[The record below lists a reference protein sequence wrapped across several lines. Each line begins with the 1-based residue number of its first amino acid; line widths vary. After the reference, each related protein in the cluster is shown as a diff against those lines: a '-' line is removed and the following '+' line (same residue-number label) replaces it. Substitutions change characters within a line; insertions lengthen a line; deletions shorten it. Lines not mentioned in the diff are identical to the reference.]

1 MVRMKRQSHS
11 AKVQERATPYGA
23 RVAETVCLP
32 AELLDVGVR
41 YMNELREKARL
52 VSTALRNAGVRHAV
66 IGGLAVAAHVARV
79 DPAAQRNTQDLDI
92 LLHRDEFDAA
102 KRALDGVGYKHRH
115 VKSIDAFL
123 PKDRKASLVEGVHVI
138 WAGEKVR
145 ADYVAAAPVLELG
158 SNYAGPDGVEYL
170 GLVELL
176 TMKLTSYRHKDITH
190 VQDLMEQKLVTK
202 KVEAALVPELR
213 ARLEQVK
220 DDTKREALG

>member
-1 MVRMKRQSHS
+1 MVRMKRPATA
-11 AKVQERATPYGA
+11 AKVKEHAAPYGA
-23 RVAETVCLP
+23 RVAETIRLP

-52 VSTALRNAGVRHAV
+52 VSSTLSKAEIRHAV

-92 LLHRDEFDAA
+92 LLHREEFDAA
-102 KRALDGVGYKHRH
+102 KKALDGVGYKHRH

-145 ADYVAAAPVLELG
+145 ADYVAAAPMLKAG

-176 TMKLTSYRHKDITH
+176 TMKLTSYRLKDRVH
-190 VQDLMEQKLVTK
+190 VQDLMEQKLITK
-202 KVEAALVPELR
+202 QVEAGLTAELR

>member
-1 MVRMKRQSHS
+1 MVRLKRQSYP
-11 AKVQERATPYGA
+11 AKVQERAVPYGS

-52 VSTALRNAGVRHAV
+52 VSNALRKAGVRHAV

-79 DPAAQRNTQDLDI
+79 NPAAQRNTLDLDI
-92 LLHRDEFDAA
+92 LLHREEFEAA
-102 KRALDGVGYKHRH
+102 KKALDAVGYKFRH
-115 VKSIDAFL
+115 VKNVDAFL
-123 PKDRKASLVEGVHVI
+123 PKDRKASLVEGVHIV

-145 ADYVAAAPVLELG
+145 ADYPAAAPVLAT
-158 SNYAGPDGVEYL
+158 SDTYRSRDGVEYL
-170 GLVELL
+170 GLLELL

-190 VQDLMEQKLVTK
+190 VQDLMEQKLITK
-202 KVEAALVPELR
+202 KIEAALAPELR

-220 DDTKREALG
+220 EDTKRESLG